1 MKRLAFWSLLAA
13 ALFVVKSA
21 RAAIP
26 CEPESANVLA
36 SVCWTQLEI
45 ENVQAWQ
52 PMWRETGTTEWR
64 SGPFLVSRTWIRLDE
79 NGNPRQY
86 RGVYGAFDPD
96 PPPAPPRLVYT
107 TVPLWRYFD
116 VCDNPTTC
124 PQPGRLIDVA
134 VRAVNETGASPVPET
149 PSIVSQDCGA
159 YGVPVYVS
167 GVCVPCL
174 WKLPG
179 PAPGCWS

>member
-45 ENVQAWQ
+45 ERVQAWTV
-52 PMWRETGTTEWR
+52 PWRYTGTTEWQ
-64 SGPFLVSRTWIRLDE
+64 SGGYMVSRTWLDPRFDPPRL
-79 NGNPRQY
+79 R
-86 RGVYGAFDPD
+86 RAAFAAYDPD
-96 PPPAPPRLVYT
+96 PPPGPPELIYT
-107 TVPLWRYFD
+107 TVPLFRFLP
-116 VCDNPTTC
+116 VCDNPVTC

-134 VRAVNETGASPVPET
+134 VRAINEAGASPVPLT
-149 PSIVSQDCGA
+149 PNIVAQACGN

-167 GVCVPCL
+167 GVCVPCIHE
-174 WKLPG
+174 LPG
-179 PAPGCWS
+179 PLPACWS